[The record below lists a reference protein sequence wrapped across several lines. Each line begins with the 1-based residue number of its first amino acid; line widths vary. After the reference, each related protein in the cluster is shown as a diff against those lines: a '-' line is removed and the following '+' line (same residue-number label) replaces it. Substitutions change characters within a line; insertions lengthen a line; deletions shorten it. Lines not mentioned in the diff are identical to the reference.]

1 LPLDKSWGQRHTVP
15 SHKAYE
21 PPSAGEW
28 LHEIK
33 HYGFRVIACKESKR
47 VRLYS
52 RPDNNLT
59 CPFG

>member
-1 LPLDKSWGQRHTVP
+1 MP